1 MTCVGQLTFLQ
12 ELYNTFIGRFHFV
25 HVQGL
30 AENFDNVEVSVVE
43 CPDLTQAPF
52 NLASKGLCGNP
63 RVLDIGG
70 VPYLVP
76 IAQKNKLYDMKD
88 YPKLT
93 GFSSKEDCLIIGAG
107 AAPWTYLERNAEV
120 LVL

>member
-1 MTCVGQLTFLQ
+1 M
-12 ELYNTFIGRFHFV
+12 
-25 HVQGL
+25 
-30 AENFDNVEVSVVE
+30 E

-52 NLASKGLCGNP
+52 DLAAKGLCGRT

-76 IAQKNKLYDMKD
+76 LVQREKLYDMKT

-107 AAPWTYLERNAEV
+107 AAPWTYLKRNAEASIFF
-120 LVL
+120 L